1 MALCPSYKFRRTW
14 GYRANYISYDEITC
28 CWNRCSEIDPVTG
41 YYYDLQ
47 QNWHA
52 TFRNINEAIIELK
65 KTIHREII
73 NIDAEQERIIK
84 LFGPKMRKLLQLME
98 DVLNVGYISGDSI
111 KGFSSSSD
119 PIR

>member
-1 MALCPSYKFRRTW
+1 M
-14 GYRANYISYDEITC
+14 I
-28 CWNRCSEIDPVTG
+28 
-41 YYYDLQ
+41 LQ

-84 LFGPKMRKLLQLME
+84 LFGPKCE
-98 DVLNVGYISGDSI
+98 NYYS
-111 KGFSSSSD
+111 
-119 PIR
+119 